1 LPSAVEEGKIVP
13 EPTTLA
19 TFVVAAVALL
29 LAPGP
34 AVMFVVARSVE
45 QGRRAGMASVVGGS
59 LGNLVHV
66 CAATL
71 GLSAILAS
79 SALAFSVVKY
89 AGAAYLVYLGVRVL
103 LSKEADVAVV
113 VSPQPL
119 RRVFSQAFVVY
130 ALNPKTALFFL
141 AFLPQFANAA
151 RGAVAPQLLLLG
163 VLFVLLALVTD
174 SGYAMLAGSLA
185 AWLRRNARLRR
196 GHRYFAGGV
205 YLALAAVT
213 ALGGEQRK

>member
-1 LPSAVEEGKIVP
+1 MPD
-13 EPTTLA
+13 PTTLA
-19 TFVVAAVALL
+19 AFVVAAVALL

-45 QGRRAGMASVVGGS
+45 QGRRAGLASVVGGG

-66 CAATL
+66 SAATL

-89 AGAAYLVYLGVRVL
+89 AGAAYLLYLGLRVL
-103 LSKEADVAVV
+103 LSKEADVAAVV
-113 VSPQPL
+113 PPQPL
-119 RRVFSQAFVVY
+119 RKVFSQAFVVY

-141 AFLPQFANAA
+141 AFLPQFADPS
-151 RGAVAPQLLLLG
+151 RGAVAPQIFLLG
-163 VLFVLLALVTD
+163 AIFVLLALVTD
-174 SGYAMLAGSLA
+174 SGYALLAGSLSG
-185 AWLRRNARLRR
+185 WLRRNARARR
-196 GHRYFAGGV
+196 GQRYFAGGV
-205 YLALAAVT
+205 YLTLAAAT

>member
-1 LPSAVEEGKIVP
+1 MP

-19 TFVVAAVALL
+19 AFLVAAIALL

-34 AVMFVVARSVE
+34 AVLFVVARSVE
-45 QGRRAGMASVVGGS
+45 QGRRAGLTSVVGGA

-66 CAATL
+66 AGATL

-89 AGAAYLVYLGVRVL
+89 AGAAYLCYLGVRVL
-103 LSKEADVAVV
+103 LSKDDLATAIGA
-113 VSPQPL
+113 PQPL
-119 RRVFSQAFVVY
+119 RRVFSQAALVY

-141 AFLPQFANAA
+141 AFLPQFADPA
-151 RGAVAPQLLLLG
+151 RGPLAPQLFLLG
-163 VLFVLLALVTD
+163 SLFVLMALITD
-174 SGYAMLAGSLA
+174 SGYALLAGSLA
-185 AWLRRNARLRR
+185 GWLKRNARVRR
-196 GHRYFAGGV
+196 GQRYFAGGV
-205 YLALAAVT
+205 YLTLAAAT